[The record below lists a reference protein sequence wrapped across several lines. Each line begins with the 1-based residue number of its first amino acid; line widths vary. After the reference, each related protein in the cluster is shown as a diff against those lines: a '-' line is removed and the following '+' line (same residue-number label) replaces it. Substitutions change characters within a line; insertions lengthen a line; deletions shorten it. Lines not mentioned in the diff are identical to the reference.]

1 MPLCVGV
8 ACRLSLHSAPRP
20 DCSCESL
27 RSDGV
32 CIGCA
37 VWCLGFG
44 SYLEGLTT
52 IGYNL
57 TGGDSTPGNVGIYD
71 ANSAK
76 SIIGYGL
83 CIIFIGALALTPA
96 HVGVLQAGPMSA
108 ALSAVVSC
116 TTVIA
121 QCPCAFGL
129 SSAFAPVCGSPSMP
143 YSLVSRLLIVY

>member
-1 MPLCVGV
+1 L
-8 ACRLSLHSAPRP
+8 
-20 DCSCESL
+20 L

-32 CIGCA
+32 CVACA

-83 CIIFIGALALTPA
+83 CIIFIGASPLIALWS
-96 HVGVLQAGPMSA
+96 G
-108 ALSAVVSC
+108 
-116 TTVIA
+116 
-121 QCPCAFGL
+121 
-129 SSAFAPVCGSPSMP
+129 SSA
-143 YSLVSRLLIVY
+143 SLAACVLGFQLL